1 MILRLTRGFYMNKNL
16 SRIAVIMISIVLII
30 LIYQTFILN
39 QASMYNYLGI
49 IAFVVFLIIS
59 FYDMRTAEE

>member
-1 MILRLTRGFYMNKNL
+1 MNKNL

-39 QASMYNYLGI
+39 QHSLYNYLGI
-49 IAFVVFLIIS
+49 LAFAVFLIIS
-59 FYDMRTAEE
+59 FYDIRNAEE